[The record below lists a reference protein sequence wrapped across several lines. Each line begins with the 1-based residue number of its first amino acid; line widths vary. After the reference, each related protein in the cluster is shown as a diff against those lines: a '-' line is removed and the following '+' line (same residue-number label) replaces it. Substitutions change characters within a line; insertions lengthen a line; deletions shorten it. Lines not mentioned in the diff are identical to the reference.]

1 MKTQRFF
8 NLATLAMPATSSLQA
23 EVIPELWEKLDA
35 RDRGTEI
42 LVALKN
48 GERLEGSFIG
58 SGADALILVTGVGNE
73 VKLAKTDV
81 SKIARKISSRDG
93 MLKGLGI
100 SICFALLATAG
111 VSQQMDMTFSVAFAA
126 AAISGG
132 IGALAG
138 FFIYKGK
145 KPEVLYQARESG
157 AQPWKGQG
165 GPQAP
170 VTTADEGG
178 QA

>member
-1 MKTQRFF
+1 MNSLSILRTV
-8 NLATLAMPATSSLQA
+8 TLVVSGNSSLQA
-23 EVIPELWEKLDA
+23 AVIPELWEKLDA
-35 RDRGTEI
+35 LDRGTEI

-73 VKLAKTDV
+73 VKLAKSDV
-81 SKIARKISSRDG
+81 QEIVKKDGSRGG

-100 SICFALLATAG
+100 SICVALLATAG
-111 VSQQMDMTFSVAFAA
+111 ASQQMDMTFSAAFAA

-178 QA
+178 RA